1 MKTVRN
7 AQRII
12 FYIITTIGI
21 WSVVMSSEPI
31 LGAQGAPMTVGR
43 ENPFAK
49 IATPRAIQTPTTILG
64 SSEFGGEAPELLIS
78 IVTPRYLDAQALG
91 LAIEGM
97 SSPYGSI
104 SVDAK
109 SNSLVICDTEEMLE
123 KILEEVRKADRSPQ
137 QMVFFETV
145 SLKFLEAESLVTVL
159 QGMSSPYG
167 SVIANKKTNSL
178 IISDTKENLARILSE
193 IEKAD
198 KTPKQIMVEVV
209 IVDVQLSDDTE
220 IGINWDILSN
230 TTYDVAYRQNFTN
243 RLGATPADP
252 VSIGT
257 ATAYNTTGMG
267 GDFSVISGTVRN
279 VVSLLQQKRDVEILA
294 SPRAMMVSGQSASIK
309 AVEEIP
315 YVEVSDTAA
324 GGAGALTSTSFK
336 EVGITLQVT
345 ATVTDSNNIFLT
357 LDTEQS
363 VKTGE
368 SATGVPVV
376 DTRRADTSLMLL
388 DGQLVVMGGLRRQEK
403 TKQVDQIP
411 ILGDLPLIGFMFRYT
426 NTVVNNTEL
435 VVFISPHIYE
445 EGEQIPK
452 AAMSKYREIT
462 EKPMLSLPTKGN
474 REDADKNSLER
485 SGKLNDEEDEGVPEE
500 VLPNSTEFEEIIGQE
515 MPETLNSSE
524 ESLTKGK

>member
-1 MKTVRN
+1 MKNTRN
-7 AQRII
+7 AERV
-12 FYIITTIGI
+12 FSYIIITIGM
-21 WSVVMSSEPI
+21 WYVATQSQPI
-31 LGAQGAPMTVGR
+31 LGAQSKPAVGR

-49 IATPRAIQTPTTILG
+49 ITRPKTLQTPTTILG
-64 SSEFGGEAPELLIS
+64 SSEFGGEPPELLIS

-91 LAIEGM
+91 SAIEGM

-109 SNSLVICDTEEMLE
+109 SNSLVICDTEEMLA
-123 KILEEVRKADRSPQ
+123 KILEEVRKADASPQ

-178 IISDTKENLARILSE
+178 IISDTKENLSRILSE

-209 IVDVQLSDDTE
+209 IVDVQLNDDTE

-230 TTYDVAYRQNFTN
+230 TNYDVVYRQNFTN
-243 RLGATPADP
+243 RLGATPADA

-324 GGAGALTSTSFK
+324 GGAGALTSTEFK
-336 EVGITLQVT
+336 DVGITLQVT

-363 VKTGE
+363 VMTSE

-376 DTRRADTSLMLL
+376 DTRKADTSLMLM

-403 TKQVDQIP
+403 TKQVNQIP
-411 ILGDLPLIGFMFRYT
+411 ILGDIPLVGFMFRYT
-426 NTVVNNTEL
+426 NTVVKNTEL

-445 EGEQIPK
+445 EGEQIRK

-474 REDADKNSLER
+474 RGDASKRPPER
-485 SGKLNDEEDEGVPEE
+485 SGEHHGEQGDGVPEE
-500 VLPNSTEFEEIIGQE
+500 VLSNSTEFEEIIGQE
-515 MPETLNSSE
+515 MPEKLNSSG
-524 ESLTKGK
+524 ESLTRGK

>member
-1 MKTVRN
+1 MKNIRN
-7 AQRII
+7 AERI
-12 FYIITTIGI
+12 FSYIIMTIGM
-21 WSVVMSSEPI
+21 WYVVTQSQPI
-31 LGAQGAPMTVGR
+31 LGAQSEPAVGR

-49 IATPRAIQTPTTILG
+49 ITRPKALQTPTTILG

-78 IVTPRYLDAQALG
+78 IMTPRYLDAQALG
-91 LAIEGM
+91 SAIEGM

-109 SNSLVICDTEEMLE
+109 SNSLVICDTEEMLA
-123 KILEEVRKADRSPQ
+123 KILEEVRKADASPQ

-145 SLKFLEAESLVTVL
+145 SLKFLEAESLVTIL

-209 IVDVQLSDDTE
+209 IVDVQLSDDAE
-220 IGINWDILSN
+220 IGITWDILSN
-230 TTYDVAYRQNFTN
+230 TAYDIAYRQNFTP
-243 RLGATPADP
+243 RLGTTPADSD
-252 VSIGT
+252 SIG
-257 ATAYNTTGMG
+257 AGTAYNTTGIG
-267 GDFSVISGTVRN
+267 GDFSVISGTIRN

-324 GGAGALTSTSFK
+324 GGAGALTSTEFK

-345 ATVTDSNNIFLT
+345 ATVTDGNNIFLT
-357 LDTEQS
+357 LDTQQS
-363 VKTGE
+363 VMTSE

-376 DTRRADTSLMLL
+376 DTRSADTSLMLL

-426 NTVVNNTEL
+426 NTVVKNTEL
-435 VVFISPHIYE
+435 LVFISPHIYE

-452 AAMSKYREIT
+452 EAMSKYREIT
-462 EKPMLSLPTKGN
+462 ERPTLSLPTKGN
-474 REDADKNSLER
+474 RGDANKRPLER
-485 SGKLNDEEDEGVPEE
+485 SEELHDEEDEGVPEE
-500 VLPNSTEFEEIIGQE
+500 VPSNSTEFEEIISQE

-524 ESLTKGK
+524 GSLTKGK